1 MIDLIIGQAP
11 TIATIFFFLTFCYV
25 IFSVF
30 KKGNNKKFDEYS
42 KIPFK
47 EEELLIEKPETKA
60 KK

>member
-1 MIDLIIGQAP
+1 MIDLIISQAP

-30 KKGNNKKFDEYS
+30 KKGSGKKFDEYS

-47 EEELLIEKPETKA
+47 EEEKDKIN
-60 KK
+60 